1 MDASV
6 RMFFIIVVGDG
17 CALVGRDWTIRIQQ
31 DSARHFSV
39 TPGQNTYPHD
49 RKREFSFTGVYAK
62 FLNMSRRSVLSWFIA
77 FHLANS
83 AAEEPRH
90 HGPSVNF
97 DLRRSCAGWQAG
109 FADYY
114 ADQESF
120 YELAWA
126 CANGPTNLNR
136 GLFISGSN
144 HSDDLFMFIKH
155 RIHGLKPSTTYRIE
169 ARVQFWSKAP
179 TGCVGIGGDSGENV
193 YVKFGAASEE
203 PLTVLEDGVVR
214 MNVDIGNQ
222 AHGGANAEVIGNIA
236 TSITDCHNERYE
248 LKELETRTPLL
259 VRADR
264 KGTLWIFV
272 GTDSGF
278 EGKTSLI
285 YTQVRL
291 HLHKGKD

>member
-1 MDASV
+1 
-6 RMFFIIVVGDG
+6 
-17 CALVGRDWTIRIQQ
+17 
-31 DSARHFSV
+31 
-39 TPGQNTYPHD
+39 
-49 RKREFSFTGVYAK
+49 
-62 FLNMSRRSVLSWFIA
+62 MSRRSVLFLFIA
-77 FHLANS
+77 FHLAN
-83 AAEEPRH
+83 AAVEEPRH